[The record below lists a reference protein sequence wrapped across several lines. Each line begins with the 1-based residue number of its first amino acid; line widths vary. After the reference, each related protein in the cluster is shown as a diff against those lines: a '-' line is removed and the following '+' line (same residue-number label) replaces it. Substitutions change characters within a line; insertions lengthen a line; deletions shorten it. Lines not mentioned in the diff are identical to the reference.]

1 MLLVFGALLNQGD
14 EVVLSNPHYSC
25 YPNFIRFV
33 EGIPVFVD
41 IFEKEGFQYDAD
53 EFRKKLSKKT
63 KGIVVNSPANPT
75 GAVLKKKVLEELAN
89 LPVFVISD
97 EIYHGLIYEGEEH
110 SMLEFTDRAFVL
122 NGFSKLYA
130 MTGWRLGYVIAPK
143 KFVRAMQKLQQ
154 NLFIS
159 ASSFAQWAGISALKN
174 AGKDVKKMVTIF
186 NQRRLYMVNRLRE
199 LGFGIKV
206 LPTGAF
212 YVLANAKKFSEN
224 SYEFAFKILREAK
237 VAVTPGIDFGTN
249 AEGYIRFSYSN
260 SIENIKEGMRRIE
273 KFIKKI

>member
-1 MLLVFGALLNQGD
+1 MTQKARLLWSSNAPWANSGYGIQGRSLLW
-14 EVVLSNPHYSC
+14 
-25 YPNFIRFV
+25 R
-33 EGIPVFVD
+33 
-41 IFEKEGFQYDAD
+41 
-53 EFRKKLSKKT
+53 
-63 KGIVVNSPANPT
+63 
-75 GAVLKKKVLEELAN
+75 LAN

>member
-1 MLLVFGALLNQGD
+1 
-14 EVVLSNPHYSC
+14 
-25 YPNFIRFV
+25 
-33 EGIPVFVD
+33 
-41 IFEKEGFQYDAD
+41 
-53 EFRKKLSKKT
+53 
-63 KGIVVNSPANPT
+63 
-75 GAVLKKKVLEELAN
+75 
-89 LPVFVISD
+89 
-97 EIYHGLIYEGEEH
+97 
-110 SMLEFTDRAFVL
+110 
-122 NGFSKLYA
+122 
-130 MTGWRLGYVIAPK
+130 
-143 KFVRAMQKLQQ
+143 
-154 NLFIS
+154 
-159 ASSFAQWAGISALKN
+159 
-174 AGKDVKKMVTIF
+174 
-186 NQRRLYMVNRLRE
+186 MVNRLRE